1 EDDIPIDIHIGKL
14 VDWLVTRRHVKR
26 EWPDDVRLVRM
37 KINRA
42 IQDMPE
48 HPQVTKLLSG
58 TFINYFHCQKIIEI
72 LKETEKDSKNFL
84 GWYGSQRMKD
94 WQEVIKL
101 YERENIYLAEAGH
114 LLTRNIQYEIPYMRK
129 MITDSNKKQTDCDA
143 KYQELANGITEAK
156 KRYVKAC
163 KRIGISGNN
172 VKSELLSLLKTLPE
186 DFRVIAEESKCLGSA
201 RQYYSDFLAYT
212 LPHLATDQCTPLLKF
227 VIEHGNV
234 TTYEW
239 THGEPPCTIVGDKR
253 ELHNIETDKT
263 TASDE
268 IDFGDLGGDGN
279 DEIDFGDLGGDDG
292 GEIDFGDDLTTG
304 EIDWGVGE
312 EGDEIEKVDLVVEE
326 GGEGVGVIGVGGGVA
341 RGSMAQSILRN
352 AHTRAQFVNELSEL
366 EGFLSQRVCELCME
380 EQHVLTDFIF
390 NSVFSTIFSTIH
402 IHFPIHPSIQL
413 EGFLSQR
420 VCELCMEEQ
429 HVLTDFNDAP
439 TSIQCLGTTDIHT
452 MIDGVSKVL
461 ALLNTTKM
469 HHKLLISLSPRY
481 VDRLASSLRSK
492 LTVCDKL
499 AASQTV
505 AMERKDHAATE
516 QVKVKAKL
524 RLVIERTR
532 ELQRH
537 ITEDMSKKCKNRQI
551 NIMGSRLAD
560 V

>member
-380 EQHVLTDFIF
+380 EQHVLTDF
-390 NSVFSTIFSTIH
+390 
-402 IHFPIHPSIQL
+402 
-413 EGFLSQR
+413 
-420 VCELCMEEQ
+420 
-429 HVLTDFNDAP
+429 NDAP